1 MDIKRSFEVR
11 IVNTFSK
18 FYGKYGGGR
27 GRGGRQLFINFIKKQ
42 TFSDRIT
49 SLMIVAMIILM
60 KFFVIYMIIMTEITE
75 NIVNFE

>member
-1 MDIKRSFEVR
+1 MNIKRSFEVR

-18 FYGKYGGGR
+18 FYGKYGGGG

-49 SLMIVAMIILM
+49 SLMIVAMIIFM

>member
-1 MDIKRSFEVR
+1 M
-11 IVNTFSK
+11 VNM
-18 FYGKYGGGR
+18 GGGG